1 MGDRTLAGK
10 IVAGFL
16 QDAPVQLRQLRE
28 RHEAGDATE
37 TRRLAHGLKGA
48 AATVSAAALR
58 DVALKVENA
67 DKEGDLALVGQL
79 LPNLEER
86 FEQLRAALRD
96 AGWA

>member
-1 MGDRTLAGK
+1 
-10 IVAGFL
+10 
-16 QDAPVQLRQLRE
+16 
-28 RHEAGDATE
+28 
-37 TRRLAHGLKGA
+37 
-48 AATVSAAALR
+48 LR